1 MARARIS
8 RSERLSK
15 LRTFAS
21 SAWVTWLAPRRY
33 CVDRAGADHPCERH
47 DQPSEPVAVVSVEDS
62 ARHPRRE
69 PLPERIDHD
78 QQRQKFPNGRETK
91 AFGGDERVDHRVRN
105 HAE

>member
-33 CVDRAGADHPCERH
+33 GPRRHGINRPGADHPGQRH
-47 DQPSEPVAVVSVEDS
+47 DHPGEPVAVVSVEDS
-62 ARHPRRE
+62 ARHPGRE
-69 PLPERIDHD
+69 PLPQRIAHD
-78 QQRQKFPNGRETK
+78 QEREKFPQGREPE
-91 AFGGDERVDHRVRN
+91 AFC
-105 HAE
+105 